1 MFRRQWIFLTLALL
15 VGCETAPVS
24 APQAPTG
31 PRARLDETAKVLST
45 GKADFFVVTEVN
57 GIAVK
62 NSIGETFS
70 RNYGRGMVMTPYFLN
85 QDLPAGQ
92 PVKIGVMA
100 RTYFA
105 APALAFVND
114 AYQVKGVVEFTPQE
128 NGRYIMRGELGAQY
142 SAVWIEDRS
151 NDTVVGKKVEI
162 HGSAKLG
169 FWDK

>member
-1 MFRRQWIFLTLALL
+1 MFRRQCILLGLVLLA
-15 VGCETAPVS
+15 GCETAPVTG
-24 APQAPTG
+24 PQAPAG
-31 PRARLDETAKVLST
+31 PRARLDETAKVHST
-45 GKADFFVVTEVN
+45 SKADFYVVTDIN
-57 GIAVK
+57 GLAVK
-62 NSIGETFS
+62 NSMAETFS
-70 RNYGRGMVMTPYFLN
+70 RNYGRGMVMTPYFVN

-128 NGRYIMRGELGAQY
+128 NGRYIMRGELGEHY

-151 NDTVVGKKVEI
+151 NDAVVGTKVEI
-162 HGSAKLG
+162 KGSAKLG
-169 FWDK
+169 FWEK